1 MQIEP
6 NIVDMVDSDKLEALR
21 QAQLILDKNQ
31 EHLTAQAVETASR
44 G

>member
-1 MQIEP
+1 MVE
-6 NIVDMVDSDKLEALR
+6 MVDSDKLEALR

-31 EHLTAQAVETASR
+31 DTLTAQAVETASR